1 MFLKA
6 NSFGDVIK
14 HIIIIAIIIAL
25 LLFGFFFVY
34 LPATTN
40 HGETITV
47 PKVENM
53 KLQEVESFLDQHS
66 LQFYVSDSSF
76 NSNLEPFVVTKQ
88 DPEPG
93 ARVKEDRKIYIT
105 YNMKTPPMIKMPK
118 LVEGS
123 VKNAEMILKSYDLRL
138 GKKEFV
144 PNLAQNQV
152 LKQIINGQEV
162 APGAPI
168 AKGSTVD
175 LIVGDGLGNAE
186 FQIPN
191 VVGMP
196 VDEATT
202 LLVGAGLQMGLVQY
216 ITAPNGEADGT
227 VVRQRPN
234 ASPGSMIRVGELV
247 DIWVA
252 GPEPVQ
258 QVE

>member
-25 LLFGFFFVY
+25 MLFGFFFVY

-47 PKVENM
+47 PKVEEM
-53 KLQEVESFLDQHS
+53 KLQEVEAFLDQHS
-66 LQFYVSDSSF
+66 LQFYVSDSSY
-76 NSNLEPFVVTKQ
+76 NSNKEPFVITKQ
-88 DPEPG
+88 DPQPG
-93 ARVKEDRKIYIT
+93 AKVKEDRKIYIT
-105 YNMKTPPMIKMPK
+105 YNMKTAPMIKMPK

-123 VKNAEMILKSYDLRL
+123 VKNAEMILKSYDLRV

-144 PNLAQNQV
+144 PNLSQNMV
-152 LKQIINGQEV
+152 LKQMINGQEV
-162 APGAPI
+162 PPGAPI

-175 LIVGDGLGNAE
+175 LVVGDGLGNAE

-202 LLVGAGLQMGLVQY
+202 LLMGAGLQMGLVQY
-216 ITAPNGEADGT
+216 IAAPNGEPDGT

-258 QVE
+258 GIN